1 MKRNYTFIL
10 LLVCAFASAQNIN
23 DVLRLSG
30 EGSYGTARFQGLNG
44 AFGALGGDMSSL
56 NINPAGSAVFNN
68 SLLSLTGSN
77 YNIKNDSRYFNGSR
91 STSLNSLDLN
101 QVGGVFVFKSTNSN
115 SPWRKLALAFNYD
128 LVKNFD
134 DDLLVSGNSDQG
146 IDNYFLDLANGVP
159 FGPLLI
165 QDGEY
170 IEEAYLDIG
179 STLGFV
185 DQQAFLGYY
194 GGIIDPVDFSDDNN
208 TDYIS
213 NAKYGTVNQDYSQ
226 ITTGYNSK
234 FTANLASQYGDNL
247 YLGASLNIHSVFLDK
262 LTQLSERGFDTDSE
276 IQTITFDNLL
286 RTQLSE
292 RGFDADSE
300 IQTITFDNLLRTQ
313 GNGFSFSLGAIGKLN
328 ENFRI
333 GGSYQ
338 SPTWYNLSD
347 ETSQKIYSDLAD
359 SDISFINF
367 NIINIYEDYTIKI
380 PGKLTGSLAM
390 IFGKNGLLSFDYS
403 YQDMSKAELR
413 PGSDPSFASENDFI
427 SDKLSTVSTFRL
439 GGEYRIEALSLR
451 AGYRFEQSPYA
462 NGGTIGDL
470 NGYSGG
476 IGYNFG
482 GSRLDL
488 SYNYSTQDI
497 NKQLF
502 DVGLPTPASITNKN
516 SVVSLGYT
524 LNF

>member
-23 DVLRLSG
+23 DVLRLNG

-44 AFGALGGDMSSL
+44 AFGALGGDLSSL
-56 NINPAGSAVFNN
+56 NVNPAGSAVFNN

-77 YNIKNDSRYFNGSR
+77 YNTKNDAHYFNGST
-91 STSLNSLDLN
+91 STNLNSLDLN
-101 QVGGVFVFKSTNSN
+101 QIGGVFVFKSTSTS
-115 SPWRKLALAFNYD
+115 SPWKKLALAFNYD
-128 LVKNFD
+128 LIKNFD
-134 DDLLVSGNSDQG
+134 DDLFVSGNSNQG
-146 IDNYFLDLANGVP
+146 IDNYFLNMADGVP

-165 QDGEY
+165 QDDEF

-179 STLGFV
+179 ATLGFV

-194 GGIIDPVDFSDDNN
+194 SGILDPVDFSDDNN
-208 TDYIS
+208 TAYIS
-213 NAKYGTVNQDYSQ
+213 NAKYSTIDQDYSQ
-226 ITTGYNSK
+226 STTGYNSK

-247 YLGASLNIHSVFLDK
+247 YLGASLNVHSVFLDK
-262 LTQLSERGFDTDSE
+262 LTQLSERGFD
-276 IQTITFDNLL
+276 
-286 RTQLSE
+286 
-292 RGFDADSE
+292 ADSE
-300 IQTITFDNLLRTQ
+300 IQNITFDNFLRTQ
-313 GNGFSFSLGAIGKLN
+313 GTGFSLSLGAIGKLN

-338 SPTWYNLSD
+338 TPTWYNLSD
-347 ETSQKIYSDLAD
+347 ETSQKIYSDLAA
-359 SDISFINF
+359 SDISYINF
-367 NIINIYEDYTIKI
+367 NIVNIYEDYTIKI

-390 IFGKNGLLSFDYS
+390 IFGQDGLISFDYS

-413 PGSDPSFASENDFI
+413 PGSDPSFASENDYI
-427 SDKLSTVSTFRL
+427 SDKLSTVSTFRV

-516 SVVSLGYT
+516 SVISLGYT

>member
-286 RTQLSE
+286 RTQ
-292 RGFDADSE
+292 
-300 IQTITFDNLLRTQ
+300 

-488 SYNYSTQDI
+488 SYNYSAQDI

-502 DVGLPTPASITNKN
+502 DVGLPTPAIITNKN